1 MYCPV
6 AQNLMTWLEIKDNI
20 HLALF
25 LACHDKGDLQI
36 LMKFITRNVFIQVG
50 NIRCTGSLRMGTGSI
65 FKVGGNKCTS
75 KNYKICD
82 LNWQL
87 LHHKHWNMTSL
98 TFVSMF
104 KQYY

>member
-25 LACHDKGDLQI
+25 LVCHDKGDLQI

-65 FKVGGNKCTS
+65 FKMGGNKCTS
-75 KNYKICD
+75 KK
-82 LNWQL
+82 L
-87 LHHKHWNMTSL
+87 
-98 TFVSMF
+98 
-104 KQYY
+104 